1 MRSNYRLNR
10 FSALA
15 ILAIIACSALIALE
29 AQTAQPSRSLWDGV
43 YTQDQAKRG
52 ESAYAEQCARCHGA
66 DLSGGDSVP
75 PLAGTDFLSTWNTK
89 TVGDLFDRIRT
100 SMPAD
105 KPGTLSREQDAD
117 ILAYMLSV
125 NQFPAGKTELGT
137 DTDLLKQIQFDAFKQ

>member
-1 MRSNYRLNR
+1 MRSNYPLNR
-10 FSALA
+10 IAAFA
-15 ILAIIACSALIALE
+15 IVACSALIALD
-29 AQTAQPSRSLWDGV
+29 AQTAQPSHSLWDGV
-43 YTQDQAKRG
+43 YTQEQAKRG
-52 ESAYAEQCARCHGA
+52 ETAYVEQCGRCHGA

-117 ILAYMLSV
+117 IVAYMLSV